1 MNKTLTVNIGGI
13 VFHIEERAYEIQRK
27 YLEAIK
33 GHFSPADGRDEIMQ
47 DIESRIAEMLQERVS
62 NSKQVIV
69 EDDVNAIVNAMGK
82 PEQFDNPDEPSAQT
96 NSSTAS
102 SPASAREQVY
112 TGPRRLYRDI
122 DDRVL
127 GGVCAGIGHRFG
139 IDPIW
144 VRLIFVL
151 FAWQFGFSIWLYIIL
166 LIVMPKAETNAQKL
180 EMRGEAVNLNNL
192 AREAQSEAP
201 AARGP
206 KSTINRIFDTIGE
219 IFIAILKGVVYF
231 FAIIFGIIG
240 LAILVA
246 LFAFLLA
253 IIGVGGLI
261 HPENLLDMFITPEQQ
276 LWSIIA
282 LIMIVGIPLFL
293 VVYAIIKMIFKIK
306 TSNPWLRNGA
316 IVLMVLGWILGFYM
330 LSDIGRDFSQK
341 STIRSKVELLPPSND
356 TLNVD
361 VLRDSLY
368 DNIDWDQYFDNK
380 IGTRMGASGDEK
392 NFYIKE
398 NLNFDIEKAEGSNF
412 ELVQTITSRG
422 RTREQANENA
432 RQVVYNFE
440 QHDNK
445 LLLSDIYPI
454 PSDKRY
460 RGQSVRIVLKVPV
473 GKKVF
478 LADNLR
484 PIIDDI
490 DNVTG
495 TWDWEMTGYTWTM
508 TEKGLECVGCNLK
521 NNKEDFSDSGDEST
535 NISIN
540 REGIQIETGKDTIVS
555 KDVKI
560 KVDETGVHIKA
571 NDDNQK
577 NK

>member
-1 MNKTLTVNIGGI
+1 
-13 VFHIEERAYEIQRK
+13 
-27 YLEAIK
+27 
-33 GHFSPADGRDEIMQ
+33 
-47 DIESRIAEMLQERVS
+47 
-62 NSKQVIV
+62 
-69 EDDVNAIVNAMGK
+69 
-82 PEQFDNPDEPSAQT
+82 
-96 NSSTAS
+96 
-102 SPASAREQVY
+102 
-112 TGPRRLYRDI
+112 
-122 DDRVL
+122 
-127 GGVCAGIGHRFG
+127 
-139 IDPIW
+139 
-144 VRLIFVL
+144 
-151 FAWQFGFSIWLYIIL
+151 
-166 LIVMPKAETNAQKL
+166 
-180 EMRGEAVNLNNL
+180 
-192 AREAQSEAP
+192 
-201 AARGP
+201 
-206 KSTINRIFDTIGE
+206 
-219 IFIAILKGVVYF
+219 
-231 FAIIFGIIG
+231 
-240 LAILVA
+240 
-246 LFAFLLA
+246 
-253 IIGVGGLI
+253 
-261 HPENLLDMFITPEQQ
+261 
-276 LWSIIA
+276 
-282 LIMIVGIPLFL
+282 
-293 VVYAIIKMIFKIK
+293 MIFKIK

-316 IVLMVLGWILGFYM
+316 IVLMVFGWILGFYM
-330 LSDIGRDFSQK
+330 LSDIGREFSQK
-341 STIRSKVELLPPSND
+341 STIKSKVELLPPSND

-368 DNIDWDQYFDNK
+368 DNIDWDRYFDNK

-392 NFYIKE
+392 SFYIKE

-540 REGIQIETGKDTIVS
+540 KDGIQIETGKDTIVS